1 MSARSSSFPSTA
13 LVTGGAS
20 GIGAATVALLEK
32 GGAEV
37 QVLDLSDGFDVSD
50 PAAWESVGPV
60 ELAFLNAGVATG
72 ETDVAA
78 LTDEQYRRALGANVD
93 GVVFGVRRLARV
105 MEPGSAI
112 VATASLAGL
121 TAMPHD
127 PVYTLTKHAVV
138 GFVRSVAPQ
147 LAARGIRAN
156 VICPGY
162 ADTPI
167 VPDELRGELAAM
179 RLDLGEVDRGQP
191 PVLHQDP
198 TVDDRGFDAV
208 ATRGV
213 NEAVDVVVS
222 RHPFRSIDIDQDEIG
237 LFARLKRA

>member
-20 GIGAATVALLEK
+20 GIGAAAVALLEK

-105 MEPGSAI
+105 M
-112 VATASLAGL
+112 
-121 TAMPHD
+121 
-127 PVYTLTKHAVV
+127 
-138 GFVRSVAPQ
+138 
-147 LAARGIRAN
+147 
-156 VICPGY
+156 
-162 ADTPI
+162 
-167 VPDELRGELAAM
+167 
-179 RLDLGEVDRGQP
+179 
-191 PVLHQDP
+191 
-198 TVDDRGFDAV
+198 
-208 ATRGV
+208 
-213 NEAVDVVVS
+213 
-222 RHPFRSIDIDQDEIG
+222 
-237 LFARLKRA
+237 

>member
-37 QVLDLSDGFDVSD
+37 QVLDLSDGFDVGD

-127 PVYTLTKHAVV
+127 PVYTLTKHDVV

-147 LAARGIRAN
+147 LAELGIRAN
-156 VICPGY
+156 VVCPGY

-167 VPDELRGELAAM
+167 VPSGLRAELDEQGLPLLAPERVAEAVLAAA
-179 RLDLGEVDRGQP
+179 RSPETGQAWVVQP
-191 PVLHQDP
+191 GREPLVYE
-198 TVDDRGFDAV
+198 F
-208 ATRGV
+208 RGV
-213 NEAVDVVVS
+213 PGP
-222 RHPFRSIDIDQDEIG
+222 R
-237 LFARLKRA
+237 